1 MSDDPHSRGGPPT
14 YVQHGARTPSQ
25 AERAR
30 TLVAGEVD
38 GTLSTIALDP
48 AGFPF
53 GSIVTYALDEHGAPV
68 VLMSTLAEHTRNLA
82 ADPRASL
89 LVTAGGD
96 GAGRLAAARATLVGT
111 FERVDERAQPAATQ
125 RYLDV
130 HPGAFWARF
139 PDFAMYRLDVRAIR
153 YVRGF
158 GEMSWVEPEAF
169 AAADPDPIAPAEA
182 GIVAHMNDDH
192 AASLSTLVA
201 AFLPVEGE
209 VTAATMTSCDR
220 YGFEV
225 QLALAPDEPGG
236 EPGLAFGRIGFEEPL
251 DAPDR
256 ARHAM
261 VALVRAAESASPA
274 RQDR

>member
-1 MSDDPHSRGGPPT
+1 MTDTSDDPHSRGGPPT
-14 YVQHGARTPSQ
+14 YIQVGAATPTP

-30 TLVAGEVD
+30 TLIAGAVD
-38 GTLSTIALDP
+38 GTLSTLALDP
-48 AGFPF
+48 EGYPF
-53 GSIVTYALDEHGAPV
+53 GSIVTYALADDGAPL

-89 LVTAGGD
+89 LVAQGGA

-111 FERVDERAQPAATQ
+111 FTEVDAAAQEAATV

-139 PDFAMYRLDVRAIR
+139 PDFAVHRLDIEAIR

-158 GEMSWVEPEAF
+158 GEMGWVEPDAF
-169 AAADPDPIAPAEA
+169 ATAEPDPVAPGEL
-182 GIVAHMNDDH
+182 GIVTHMNDDH
-192 AASLSTLVA
+192 AASLVTMVD
-201 AFLPVEGE
+201 AFLPVDGE
-209 VTAATMTSCDR
+209 VVAATMTSCDR

-225 QLALAPDEPGG
+225 QLTLAPTQPGG
-236 EPGLAFGRIGFEEPL
+236 DPGLAFGRIGFEQL
-251 DAPDR
+251 LGSAAD

-261 VALVRAAESASPA
+261 VALLRVAAAA
-274 RQDR
+274 G